1 MNNYQQQI
9 LTQNQQLQYQLQ
21 HQQHLQQLQMQRLMM
36 QQQQPNHN
44 NNNNQVLMMQHQP
57 QQQQYHQLQHHHQQ
71 QQQTSTT
78 PTTTTYYT
86 DDSHDIPL
94 LMAVRIMD
102 GLFVGNAMAAQDDD
116 FLFSNKVSH
125 IVNCA
130 GLEAANVFNDSGI
143 EYLTF
148 PWRDVA
154 TTQILDSQ
162 DRNISRITK
171 FIEKAFDRGECI
183 LVHSLHG
190 ICK

>member
-1 MNNYQQQI
+1 
-9 LTQNQQLQYQLQ
+9 
-21 HQQHLQQLQMQRLMM
+21 
-36 QQQQPNHN
+36 
-44 NNNNQVLMMQHQP
+44 
-57 QQQQYHQLQHHHQQ
+57 
-71 QQQTSTT
+71 
-78 PTTTTYYT
+78 
-86 DDSHDIPL
+86 
-94 LMAVRIMD
+94 MAVRVMD

-130 GLEAANVFNDSGI
+130 GLEAANIFNDSGI

-171 FIEKAFDRGECI
+171 FIEKAFERGECV
-183 LVHSLHG
+183 LVHSLNG
-190 ICK
+190 LCKCCFAHENLPLKSLY